1 MSYITLQAC
10 NKERQ
15 MQEMDITVRV
25 HFKQE
30 LHKNYPRWRE
40 FMNQLEK
47 DFEEI
52 AKKYFDDEYEI
63 DTLSNHEYNQ
73 HPKSY

>member
-1 MSYITLQAC
+1 
-10 NKERQ
+10 

-30 LHKNYPRWRE
+30 LHKNYPKWRI

-47 DFEEI
+47 EFEDI
-52 AKKYFDDEYEI
+52 AKKYFDDGYEI

-73 HPKSY
+73 QTK

>member
-1 MSYITLQAC
+1 
-10 NKERQ
+10 

-30 LHKNYPRWRE
+30 LHKNYPKWRI

-47 DFEEI
+47 EFEDI